1 MDELSISVSIA
12 DRHYKLAVEKEQEE
26 LVRKAVRLI
35 DNRIKEYSNN
45 YAYKDKQDLLAMVA
59 LEYTISYLK
68 TERKNTE
75 SEDHLEKKL
84 HSLDTALTDFLKIPV
99 A

>member
-12 DRHYKLAVEKEQEE
+12 DRSYKLSVEKEQE
-26 LVRKAVRLI
+26 LVRKAVRTI

-45 YAYKDKQDLLAMVA
+45 YAYKDKQDLVAMVA
-59 LEYTISYLK
+59 LEFAISYLQA
-68 TERKNTE
+68 ERKNDEKE
-75 SEDHLEKKL
+75 SHLEKKL
-84 HSLDTALTDFLKIPV
+84 TGLNTILTDFLKIPV

>member
-12 DRHYKLAVEKEQEE
+12 DRSYKLAVEKEQEE
-26 LVRKAVRLI
+26 LVRKAVRMI

-45 YAYKDKQDLLAMVA
+45 YAYKDKQDLVAMVA

-68 TERKNTE
+68 MERNNTE
-75 SEDHLEKKL
+75 KEDHLERQL
-84 HSLDTALTDFLKIPV
+84 VRLDSTLNEFFKIPL

>member
-26 LVRKAVRLI
+26 LVRKAVRTI

-59 LEYTISYLK
+59 LEFTTSYLQL
-68 TERKNTE
+68 ERKNTE
-75 SEDHLEKKL
+75 KEDHLENRL
-84 HSLDTALTDFLKIPV
+84 VTLNTALTDFLKIPV

>member
-12 DRHYKLAVEKEQEE
+12 DRSYKLAVEKEQEE
-26 LVRKAVRLI
+26 LVRKAVRMI

-45 YAYKDKQDLLAMVA
+45 YAYKDKQDLVAMVA

-68 TERKNTE
+68 MERNNTER
-75 SEDHLEKKL
+75 EDHLEKKL
-84 HSLDTALTDFLKIPV
+84 LTLDTALTGFLKIPV

>member
-12 DRHYKLAVEKEQEE
+12 DRPYKLSVEKEQEE
-26 LVRKAVRLI
+26 LIRKAVRTI

-45 YAYKDKQDLLAMVA
+45 YAYKDKQDLVAMVA
-59 LEYTISYLK
+59 LEFTISCLQM
-68 TERKNTE
+68 ERKNAE
-75 SEDHLEKKL
+75 GEDHLEKKL
-84 HSLDTALTDFLKIPV
+84 ETLDTALTDFLKFPV

>member
-12 DRHYKLAVEKEQEE
+12 DRSYKLAVEKEQEE
-26 LVRKAVRLI
+26 LVRKAVRTI
-35 DNRIKEYSNN
+35 DIRLKEYSNN

-59 LEYTISYLK
+59 LEFTTSYLQA
-68 TERKNTE
+68 ERKNAE
-75 SEDHLEKKL
+75 KEDHLENRL
-84 HSLDTALTDFLKIPV
+84 VTLNTALTDFLKIPV

>member
-12 DRHYKLAVEKEQEE
+12 DRSYKLAVEKEQEE
-26 LVRKAVRLI
+26 LVRKAVRTI

-59 LEYTISYLK
+59 LEFTISYLQS
-68 TERKNTE
+68 ERKNGE
-75 SEDHLEKKL
+75 KEDHLENRLTTLNEK
-84 HSLDTALTDFLKIPV
+84 LTDFLKIPV